1 MNIKELHDAL
11 EAYYTEHNRPKFADA
26 FIYACFL
33 DYLDEYRVEAQEDY
47 VVTQGVTIES
57 VWDKYTDG
65 SSPLINMEYG
75 YEGAESW
82 AREWFIESFC
92 TETEGED
99 NE

>member
-11 EAYYTEHNRPKFADA
+11 DAYHTEHNRPKFADG

-33 DYLDEYRVEAQEDY
+33 DYLDEYASGVEEY
-47 VVTQGVTIES
+47 VLKQGVTIED
-57 VWDKYTDG
+57 VWSKYTEP

-75 YEGAESW
+75 YESTDSW
-82 AREWFIESFC
+82 ARDWFTESFC